1 MDEEMCDVKHLNTVE
16 RLLHAFHMQ
25 EMWRAAAV
33 IYKEMVK
40 EPPSET
46 SLCSCLTDVDNNGV
60 YHQLRVTAL
69 NIREPELM
77 NNPDKRDEHE
87 TKTKLQREGRTIK
100 YWIDGTGVIDTGH
113 WGNGRE
119 KAVEEARQ

>member
-1 MDEEMCDVKHLNTVE
+1 MWDVKHLNTVE

-25 EMWRAAAV
+25 EMWSAAAV

-40 EPPSET
+40 EPGSEA
-46 SLCSCLTDVDNNGV
+46 SICSCLTDVENNSV

-77 NNPDKRDEHE
+77 YNPDKRNEHD
-87 TKTKLQREGRTIK
+87 TKTKLQREG
-100 YWIDGTGVIDTGH
+100 
-113 WGNGRE
+113 
-119 KAVEEARQ
+119 